1 MKIIVSCPEAPIH
14 LLINCYLRKPLYF
27 HQHGISLISDP
38 QHWLHFFLREFMT
51 VPLQLKQEGA
61 KIDCLTTANI
71 VDGKKGQFTYI
82 KGAQIYIFK

>member
-1 MKIIVSCPEAPIH
+1 M
-14 LLINCYLRKPLYF
+14 YF

-61 KIDCLTTANI
+61 KIDCLTTVNI

-82 KGAQIYIFK
+82 KGAQNLHFQGEIDLKNIVQCNHLIMVC